1 MIVVPAAV
9 PRTAPVFRR
18 LIDPEQRPAVRAG
31 LTVETLPPGVR
42 IDQLPYESAESV
54 TVVLSGR
61 LFAAGRILTP
71 GEAMHH
77 RPGSSCRL
85 TAARGAPTTVLTVRP
100 TPPRGGVPAQRSGP
114 EPASAWRQV
123 DVGTVVPDPRS
134 PSQSPIPVPVPVPV
148 PVPDPRCPEPD
159 RRIGTRTAPP
169 RGRLPEHV
177 TESSR
182 FVAGSVGRVDEEQ
195 PVEPPDP
202 RDASPVRVLI
212 VDDHPLFREGL
223 KAALESA
230 DGVLVVAEAE
240 RVADVPQAVARHR
253 PGVVIMDLSL
263 PDGSGLEAVRRLAT
277 LEAPPPVLMLTM
289 SDDDG
294 NLLAALQAGAR
305 GYLVKGAGREE
316 VLHAVR
322 TVAAGGAVFG
332 GEVAGRIA
340 ALLAGARMREAG
352 QLFPDL
358 TAREAEV
365 LDLVARG
372 LDNRR
377 IARELVVAEKT
388 VRNHITHIFEKLHV
402 ATRAEAVARARD
414 MGLGDG

>member
-1 MIVVPAAV
+1 MS
-9 PRTAPVFRR
+9 RTHEARVSHPGRDHPVR
-18 LIDPEQRPAVRAG
+18 G
-31 LTVETLPPGVR
+31 L
-42 IDQLPYESAESV
+42 
-54 TVVLSGR
+54 
-61 LFAAGRILTP
+61 
-71 GEAMHH
+71 
-77 RPGSSCRL
+77 
-85 TAARGAPTTVLTVRP
+85 
-100 TPPRGGVPAQRSGP
+100 
-114 EPASAWRQV
+114 
-123 DVGTVVPDPRS
+123 PDPG
-134 PSQSPIPVPVPVPV
+134 P
-148 PVPDPRCPEPD
+148 
-159 RRIGTRTAPP
+159 
-169 RGRLPEHV
+169 RLPEHV
-177 TESSR
+177 TESHEII
-182 FVAGSVGRVDEEQ
+182 AGSVGRVDEQLPEA
-195 PVEPPDP
+195 PPD
-202 RDASPVRVLI
+202 RADDASPVRVLI

-230 DGVLVVAEAE
+230 EGVTVVAEAE
-240 RVADVPQAVARHR
+240 RVSDVPEVVARCL
-253 PGVVIMDLSL
+253 PSVVVMDLSL
-263 PDGSGLEAVRRLAT
+263 PDGSGLEAVRRLSTREHA
-277 LEAPPPVLMLTM
+277 PPVLMLTM

-332 GEVAGRIA
+332 GEVAGRIT

-352 QLFPDL
+352 QLFPEL

-388 VRNHITHIFEKLHV
+388 VRNHVTHIFEKLHV

>member
-1 MIVVPAAV
+1 M
-9 PRTAPVFRR
+9 
-18 LIDPEQRPAVRAG
+18 DE
-31 LTVETLPPGVR
+31 
-42 IDQLPYESAESV
+42 QLP
-54 TVVLSGR
+54 
-61 LFAAGRILTP
+61 
-71 GEAMHH
+71 EA
-77 RPGSSCRL
+77 P
-85 TAARGAPTTVLTVRP
+85 
-100 TPPRGGVPAQRSGP
+100 
-114 EPASAWRQV
+114 
-123 DVGTVVPDPRS
+123 
-134 PSQSPIPVPVPVPV
+134 
-148 PVPDPRCPEPD
+148 PD
-159 RRIGTRTAPP
+159 RA
-169 RGRLPEHV
+169 
-177 TESSR
+177 
-182 FVAGSVGRVDEEQ
+182 D
-195 PVEPPDP
+195 
-202 RDASPVRVLI
+202 DASPVRVLI

-230 DGVLVVAEAE
+230 EGVTVVAEAE
-240 RVADVPQAVARHR
+240 RVSDVPEVVARCL
-253 PGVVIMDLSL
+253 PSVVVMDLSL
-263 PDGSGLEAVRRLAT
+263 PDGSGLEAVRRLSTREHA
-277 LEAPPPVLMLTM
+277 PPVLMLTM

-332 GEVAGRIA
+332 GEVAGRIT

-352 QLFPDL
+352 QLFPEL

-388 VRNHITHIFEKLHV
+388 VRNHVTHIFEKLHV

>member
-1 MIVVPAAV
+1 MN
-9 PRTAPVFRR
+9 
-18 LIDPEQRPAVRAG
+18 E
-31 LTVETLPPGVR
+31 
-42 IDQLPYESAESV
+42 
-54 TVVLSGR
+54 
-61 LFAAGRILTP
+61 
-71 GEAMHH
+71 H
-77 RPGSSCRL
+77 R
-85 TAARGAPTTVLTVRP
+85 VD
-100 TPPRGGVPAQRSGP
+100 
-114 EPASAWRQV
+114 EPQPNA
-123 DVGTVVPDPRS
+123 
-134 PSQSPIPVPVPVPV
+134 
-148 PVPDPRCPEPD
+148 PEPD
-159 RRIGTRTAPP
+159 LSQPGTLRPEGPRRDEP
-169 RGRLPEHV
+169 RRDEPKAEDPLPEDPMPAEPKLAEPKPA
-177 TESSR
+177 ES
-182 FVAGSVGRVDEEQ
+182 GSG
-195 PVEPPDP
+195 EPQGV
-202 RDASPVRVLI
+202 RPVRVLV

-230 DGVLVVAEAE
+230 EGISVVAQAE
-240 RVADVPQAVARHR
+240 RIAEVPGAVERSA
-253 PGVVIMDLSL
+253 PDVVIMDLSL
-263 PDGSGLEAVRRLAT
+263 PDGSGLEALRT
-277 LEAPPPVLMLTM
+277 LSGREQAPPVLMLTM

-340 ALLAGARMREAG
+340 ELLAGARMREAG
-352 QLFPDL
+352 QLFPEL

-388 VRNHITHIFEKLHV
+388 VRNHVTHIFEKLHV
-402 ATRAEAVARARD
+402 GTRAEAVARARD

>member
-1 MIVVPAAV
+1 M
-9 PRTAPVFRR
+9 
-18 LIDPEQRPAVRAG
+18 
-31 LTVETLPPGVR
+31 
-42 IDQLPYESAESV
+42 
-54 TVVLSGR
+54 
-61 LFAAGRILTP
+61 
-71 GEAMHH
+71 
-77 RPGSSCRL
+77 
-85 TAARGAPTTVLTVRP
+85 
-100 TPPRGGVPAQRSGP
+100 
-114 EPASAWRQV
+114 
-123 DVGTVVPDPRS
+123 
-134 PSQSPIPVPVPVPV
+134 
-148 PVPDPRCPEPD
+148 
-159 RRIGTRTAPP
+159 
-169 RGRLPEHV
+169 
-177 TESSR
+177 
-182 FVAGSVGRVDEEQ
+182 DEEQ
-195 PVEPPDP
+195 PVAPSEPG
-202 RDASPVRVLI
+202 DAPSVRVLI

-223 KAALESA
+223 RAALESA
-230 DGVLVVAEAE
+230 EGVLVVAEAE
-240 RVADVPQAVARHR
+240 RVADVPEAVARHR
-253 PGVVIMDLSL
+253 PTVVIMDLSL
-263 PDGSGLEAVRRLAT
+263 PDGSGLEAVRQLAT
-277 LEAPPPVLMLTM
+277 REAPPPVLMLTM

-332 GEVAGRIA
+332 GEVAGRIT

-352 QLFPDL
+352 QLFPEL

-414 MGLGDG
+414 MGLGDGGTRQER

>member
-1 MIVVPAAV
+1 M
-9 PRTAPVFRR
+9 
-18 LIDPEQRPAVRAG
+18 DEK
-31 LTVETLPPGVR
+31 LPPA
-42 IDQLPYESAESV
+42 PS
-54 TVVLSGR
+54 
-61 LFAAGRILTP
+61 TP
-71 GEAMHH
+71 GD
-77 RPGSSCRL
+77 
-85 TAARGAPTTVLTVRP
+85 TT
-100 TPPRGGVPAQRSGP
+100 
-114 EPASAWRQV
+114 
-123 DVGTVVPDPRS
+123 
-134 PSQSPIPVPVPVPV
+134 
-148 PVPDPRCPEPD
+148 
-159 RRIGTRTAPP
+159 
-169 RGRLPEHV
+169 
-177 TESSR
+177 
-182 FVAGSVGRVDEEQ
+182 
-195 PVEPPDP
+195 
-202 RDASPVRVLI
+202 PVRVLI

-230 DGVLVVAEAE
+230 AGVLVVAEAE
-240 RVADVPQAVARHR
+240 RVAEVPEAVAGHR
-253 PGVVIMDLSL
+253 PDVVIMDLSL
-263 PDGSGLEAVRRLAT
+263 PDGSGLEAVRALAAQ
-277 LEAPPPVLMLTM
+277 EAPPPVLMLTM

-365 LDLVARG
+365 LGLVARG